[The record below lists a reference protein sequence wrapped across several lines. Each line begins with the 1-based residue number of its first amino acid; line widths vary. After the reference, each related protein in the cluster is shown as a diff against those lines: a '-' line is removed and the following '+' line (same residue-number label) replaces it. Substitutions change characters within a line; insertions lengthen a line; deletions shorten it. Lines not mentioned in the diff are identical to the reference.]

1 MITQTCVEKMGLTV
15 ARVSRFCIQL
25 AHHQKVKCLGVVKS
39 LEIEAYAVKSVVD
52 FHVMPAGLGAYP
64 IILGRPWLRAVN
76 AIQNWKHGTISLCGS
91 TGEKKVF
98 DMSSQKPLND
108 WYEGGE
114 ESSSEDSS
122 TVSEVDTDDTSSS
135 DEDVDVAFLLMDK
148 DFEHTRT
155 IALTSKIEDKFE
167 GPYEVIE
174 ELMQPKVELQQ
185 KKELVAKMVSTD
197 LSTMEREKY
206 LGMLSKFPNL
216 FITSYEEIR
225 GFKGEEL
232 HIELRDG
239 AKPVHQRLRR
249 MSQE

>member
-1 MITQTCVEKMGLTV
+1 M
-15 ARVSRFCIQL
+15 
-25 AHHQKVKCLGVVKS
+25 KCLGVVKS

-52 FHVMPAGLGAYP
+52 FHVMPAGLEAFP
-64 IILGRPWLRAVN
+64 IILGRPWLHAVN

-122 TVSEVDTDDTSSS
+122 TVSEVDIDGTSSS

-155 IALTSKIEDKFE
+155 ITLTSKIEDE
-167 GPYEVIE
+167 GEGLYES
-174 ELMQPKVELQQ
+174 L
-185 KKELVAKMVSTD
+185 
-197 LSTMEREKY
+197 
-206 LGMLSKFPNL
+206 
-216 FITSYEEIR
+216 
-225 GFKGEEL
+225 KG
-232 HIELRDG
+232 
-239 AKPVHQRLRR
+239 
-249 MSQE
+249 